1 MSNKTSQIQNKTK
14 VTNQEVTNNLPTP
27 IAPKVPQHIICKE
40 LAEKG
45 YKAKQVSDITG
56 ISYNNVAWY
65 FSKYGLTKIAN
76 EKLMELYPQV
86 TNKVEVV
93 EKPIEPK
100 VKKVETK
107 PIEPK
112 VKKVETK
119 KVETKKVETKKK

>member
-1 MSNKTSQIQNKTK
+1 MSITSTNNMRTKTNNKKTVETK
-14 VTNQEVTNNLPTP
+14 VINTLPTP

-40 LAEKG
+40 LAEQG

-76 EKLMELYPQV
+76 DKLAQLYPQV
-86 TNKVEVV
+86 TNKIQVE

-100 VKKVETK
+100 VKKV
-107 PIEPK
+107 IA
-112 VKKVETK
+112 KK
-119 KVETKKVETKKK
+119 